1 MREIFKT
8 LKKSLFAIILVILL
22 LVLQARCDLSLP
34 DYTANIV
41 NVGIQ
46 QNGIDSS
53 VLKVLRKTTMEKLL
67 LFTTSK
73 QDEEILSNYKLINKY
88 SKNYSEYKIL
98 KKEEVYVLKDEKKLK
113 DKDLQ
118 KTMAKSIVLYSFLSN
133 KDNVEKLIKDNNTG
147 LTLPNNID
155 VFSALSYLN
164 DEQIEKITSKFDK
177 SYNKMGDSLI
187 IQSAIPTIQKE
198 YKEVGVDINKL
209 QINYIII
216 AGAKMIFIALIGMIV
231 TILTIF
237 LSSRIAAKF
246 GRDIRNKVV
255 TKIISFSNKEFEDF
269 STASLITRSTNDIQ
283 QIQMFI
289 VMFFRIVVFAP
300 ILGLG
305 ALSKVSGSS
314 LSWIIGLA
322 VSIIFILVITLFSI
336 ALPKFKLVQKLIDK
350 LNLISRETL
359 TGLPVIRAFANEKH
373 EEQRFDKANKDLMNV
388 NLFVNKIM
396 MILMPSMTFVM
407 NGVSILIIWVG
418 ASKVDVGTLQVGNLI
433 AFITYSMQIIM
444 SFLMLAMISIMIPR
458 AIISIKR
465 IKEIFNK
472 EISIKEKENVK
483 DFDRKQKG
491 IIEFK
496 DVYFRYPD
504 ASEDVLQN
512 INFKTKAG
520 TTTAIIGSTGSGKS
534 TLINLIPRF
543 FDVTSGKILIDGVN
557 IKDVS
562 LKNLRSKIGYVPQKG
577 ILFSGTI
584 KSNIAFGKKIN
595 DKKIQEAIEIAQAKE
610 FVLEK
615 EKGLDSKISQGGTNV
630 SGGQKQRLSIARALA
645 REPEILIF
653 DDSFSA
659 LDFKTDAKLRKALKN
674 KTKNQTII
682 IVAQRIST
690 VLNAEQ
696 IIVLNEGHIVGVGT
710 HKELLKNCEVYKEIA
725 LSQLGSEELGI

>member
-22 LVLQARCDLSLP
+22 LVLQARCDLALP

-472 EISIKEKENVK
+472 EISIKEKEKVK